1 MPDSTHLNLHNL
13 FITKNMK
20 LHPQN
25 QLLPPLVFEILVLLV
40 SLGMPDHTHLKSHH
54 QFLALI
60 DMYMLAKNQLYAVKS
75 FLDIIPLIPGGNK
88 KATHT

>member
-1 MPDSTHLNLHNL
+1 
-13 FITKNMK
+13 
-20 LHPQN
+20 
-25 QLLPPLVFEILVLLV
+25 
-40 SLGMPDHTHLKSHH
+40 MPDHTHLKSHH

-60 DMYMLAKNQLYAVKS
+60 DMYMLAKNQLYAAKS